1 MIVINVAIP
10 SPLRRFF
17 DYLLPLSYDEAV
29 IPACGTRVK
38 VPFGNRTVIGL
49 IVSTSTESDVPQ
61 SKLKAAIE
69 ILDPDALLP
78 DYLFD
83 LALWAADYYQHPA
96 GDALLQALPVYLR
109 KGLPCEASQQ
119 QVWKIAQEATLE
131 QIGQNAHKQRE
142 LFELIAS
149 HPQGISSEAIRA
161 EGGQSTQ
168 IKILADKNLIEQHTI
183 KHSLPEPQHL
193 LREAPLSLNA
203 EQSMALESIISSS
216 GYQSFLLDGITGS
229 GKTEVYLQAIH
240 HALKMGKQ
248 ALILVPEI
256 GLTPQTVHRFRH
268 RFRVPVEVLHS
279 NLTDKQ
285 RFDAW
290 MSAKQGDS
298 PLIIGTRS
306 AIFTPLKNPGIIIV
320 DEEHD
325 SSFKQQEGFRYSA
338 RDLAVVR
345 AHAEQVP
352 LILAS
357 ATPSL
362 ESLQNTRTNRYQH
375 LKLRQRAGNATPPK
389 FQLLDIKALPL
400 NNGIST
406 PLVHQIEKHISSGTQ
421 VLVFINRR
429 GFSPSLLC
437 HECGWIA
444 ECRRC
449 DARMTLHQQPPHLH
463 CHHCDSQRPIPRGC
477 DHCGSLDLK
486 PVGSGTERTEQT
498 LSALFP
504 NTPVIRVDRDSTSRK
519 GSMQRIMDE
528 VAKGDPCILVGT
540 QMLAKGHHF
549 PKVTLVAILDAD
561 AGLFSTDFRGM
572 ERTAQMIIQVAGRA
586 GRADHP
592 GKVVLQTHHADHPLL
607 VQLAT
612 NGYEAFAEEEIKQR
626 EQFQLAPFTHLAIL
640 RAEAP
645 YAGRA
650 EAFLQSIKE
659 MNIPHQQSVQLSG
672 PFPAPMEKRAGV
684 FRAQLLFTSHSRPT
698 LQNLLSGLC
707 LAMEKHPLANRIRW
721 TLDVDPYDLY

>member
-1 MIVINVAIP
+1 MLVLNVAIP

-17 DYLLPLSYDEAV
+17 DYLPPDSYSDSAS
-29 IPACGTRVK
+29 ISPGTRVK
-38 VPFGNRTVIGL
+38 VPFGNRELIGL
-49 IVSTSTESDVPQ
+49 IVSTSTETDVPQ
-61 SKLKAAIE
+61 SKLKAAID
-69 ILDPDALLP
+69 ILDNEALLP
-78 DYLFD
+78 NYLFD

-96 GDALLQALPVYLR
+96 GDALLQSLPVYLR
-109 KGLPCEASQQ
+109 KGAPCEAAHTYLWHITKDADKAKLGS
-119 QVWKIAQEATLE
+119 
-131 QIGQNAHKQRE
+131 NAYKQ
-142 LFELIAS
+142 LAVFDLIAS
-149 HPQGISSEAIRA
+149 HPQGISNEAIRA
-161 EGGQSTQ
+161 EGGQ
-168 IKILADKNLIEQHTI
+168 LAQLNALVEKQLIEQRVILHT
-183 KHSLPEPQHL
+183 LPKADHL
-193 LREAPLSLNA
+193 LREAELPLNNEQHIALTAINA
-203 EQSMALESIISSS
+203 QQSF
-216 GYQSFLLDGITGS
+216 QSFLLDGITGS

-240 HALKMGKQ
+240 HVLKQGKQ

-256 GLTPQTVHRFRH
+256 GLTPQTVQRFRH

-290 MSAKQGDS
+290 MNTKQGFA
-298 PLIIGTRS
+298 PITIGTRS
-306 AIFTPLKNPGIIIV
+306 AIFTPMKEPGIIIV

-345 AHAEQVP
+345 AHSENIP
-352 LILAS
+352 LVLAT

-362 ESLQNTRTNRYQH
+362 ESLQNAHAERYQH
-375 LKLRQRAGNATPPK
+375 LKLRQRAGNATSPR
-389 FQLLDIKALPL
+389 FQLLDIKSLPL

-406 PLVHQIEKHISSGTQ
+406 PLIAQIEQHLKAGTQ

-437 HECGWIA
+437 HDCGWIA

-477 DHCGSLDLK
+477 DHCGSLELK

-504 NTPVIRVDRDSTSRK
+504 TIPVIRVDRDSTSRK
-519 GSMQRIMDE
+519 GAMQRIMED
-528 VAKGDPCILVGT
+528 VAQGKPCILVGT

-586 GRADHP
+586 GRANHP
-592 GKVVLQTHHADHPLL
+592 GHVVLQTHHSDHPLL

-612 NGYEAFAEEEIKQR
+612 KGYEAFANEEIKLR
-626 EQFQLAPFTHLAIL
+626 KQFNLAPFAHLAII

-645 YAGRA
+645 HPGRA
-650 EAFLQSIKE
+650 EAFLQSINE
-659 MNIPHQQSVQLSG
+659 FNDTYQSGVQGTG

-684 FRAQLLFTSHSRPT
+684 FRAQLLFSSKSRPI
-698 LQNLLSGLC
+698 LQNLLRSLC
-707 LAMEKHPLANRIRW
+707 LAMERHPLSNRIRW
-721 TLDVDPYDLY
+721 TVDVDPYDLY